1 MKTQPDFFMI
11 LESLARCA
19 TALPTNSVDSPLD
32 SISLVKSSTFSL
44 SENIVKTP
52 LPAAKLLLG

>member
-44 SENIVKTP
+44 SENT
-52 LPAAKLLLG
+52 G